1 MGERGVRVNEI
12 MEFTSE
18 VHDALS
24 GLVFGEE
31 IGRGAFRIV
40 YDYPLDDSLVIKGA
54 FCHRGIASNF
64 KEKAIWEEVSMR
76 EDIAKWLAPVMG
88 MSHNGR
94 YLIMKKAR
102 MSEDTSEFPKKVPH
116 FFTDLKYQNYG
127 FIGKQ
132 LVCVDYGSFVATNG
146 MTQRMVNGDWWGAE
160 MF

>member
-1 MGERGVRVNEI
+1 

-24 GLVFGEE
+24 GLIFGDE
-31 IGRGAFRIV
+31 IGRGAFRIA
-40 YDYPLDDSLVIKGA
+40 YEYPLDDSLIIKGA
-54 FCHRGIASNF
+54 FDQRGIQSNIIEY
-64 KEKAIWEEVSMR
+64 KIWQ
-76 EDIAKWLAPVMG
+76 DIQYADHLSKWFAPVVG
-88 MSHNGR
+88 ISANGR

-102 MSEDTSEFPKKVPH
+102 MSEDTKEFPDRIPH

-132 LVCVDYGSFVATNG
+132 LVCVDYGSFVFSTG
-146 MTQRMVNGDWWGAE
+146 MTKRLVKADWWGAE